1 AAYGF
6 NAAEDAQTLR
16 K

>member
-1 AAYGF
+1 AAMGF

-16 K
+16 